1 MEQDRNARARAAAWA
16 PTIAKAW
23 RRTVPPWADDLLRL
37 TEIFAQRLR
46 QWALAD
52 TGPGRLIPWLPIA
65 FGLGIALY
73 FAAEREPAW
82 WAGLSLT
89 LAASSSAFALRARPV
104 AFPVA
109 LAIAAIGAGFSTAT
123 LKSVRVEHT
132 VLAMPVGY
140 AEISGFV
147 ENREERERSDR
158 FILRVHR
165 IDAARLDAKLD
176 RVRLSVRKGMAPAV
190 GSFVSMRAR
199 LNPPLRPL
207 RPGGYDFA
215 RDLYFQGIGASG
227 FVLGRITTSNPP
239 YPAGL
244 WLTYASAIH
253 TMRDTI
259 DARIR
264 SVISGDRGAIAS
276 ALITGK
282 RDAIS
287 TPVNDAMYVSS
298 LAHVLSI
305 SGYHMAVVAG
315 VVFFAIR
322 ASLALIP
329 AFANRYPIK
338 KWAALAAIIVAA
350 FYLLLSGS
358 EVATQRAFIMTAI
371 VLIGVMFDRPALTL
385 RTIAVAAL
393 AVLLVA
399 PQALVHPS
407 FQMSFAATLAL
418 VAAYER
424 GLPWFSSFPE
434 TPLATRIALWGGRE
448 AVALIVASIVA
459 GLATTLYAAFHFHRL
474 APYGVIANLLAMP
487 IVSAWVMPAGL
498 MALVAIPF
506 GFDGPFWRLMG
517 EGIDWMIAVALWV
530 AGLPGAVGRISAF
543 GMGPL
548 MLGTAGLIVLCL
560 LRTPIR
566 FAGAALLV
574 ASVAWASRAPLP
586 DIRISSEG
594 HMVAVRN
601 GEGRLSVMKTRND
614 DFTIRNWLAAD
625 GDARAPRDQS
635 LSEHVR
641 CDPDGCVAILPDRS
655 LIALSFTMEALAEDC
670 SKAALVVTMRAAA
683 GDCAA
688 YLVDRDELRAS
699 GALDITRTGKA
710 FGVVRANPGAQD
722 RPWARRSNPPDR
734 AVQTPVG
741 QPVSRDATPRAEDLE
756 ASEP

>member
-1 MEQDRNARARAAAWA
+1 MICRVSR
-16 PTIAKAW
+16 KAS
-23 RRTVPPWADDLLRL
+23 RSACGNGP
-37 TEIFAQRLR
+37 I
-46 QWALAD
+46 AD
-52 TGPGRLIPWLPIA
+52 TGPGRLVPWLPIA

-73 FAAEREPAW
+73 FSAEREPAW

-89 LAASSSAFALRARPV
+89 LVACTCAFALRARPV

-109 LAIAAIGAGFSTAT
+109 LAVAAIAGGFAIVT
-123 LKSVRVEHT
+123 LKSVRVERP
-132 VLAMPVGY
+132 VLIAPVGY

-158 FILRVHR
+158 FLLRVHR
-165 IDAARLDAKLD
+165 FDAARTEAKPD
-176 RVRLSVRKGMAPAV
+176 RVRLSVRKGTAPAV
-190 GSFVSMRAR
+190 GSFVTLRAR

-215 RDLYFQGIGASG
+215 RDLYFQGIGATG
-227 FVLGRITTSNPP
+227 FVLGQIKVSDPP
-239 YPAGL
+239 HPAGW
-244 WLTYASAIH
+244 WLNYASTIH
-253 TMRDTI
+253 SMRDAI

-287 TPVNDAMYVSS
+287 APVNDAMYVSS

-329 AFANRYPIK
+329 AFASRYPIK
-338 KWAALAAIIVAA
+338 KWAALAALLVAA
-350 FYLLLSGS
+350 FYLLLSGA

-385 RTIAVAAL
+385 RTIAVAAI

-424 GLPWFSSFPE
+424 GLPWFSTPPE
-434 TPLATRIALWGGRE
+434 TPWATRIALWGGRE
-448 AVALIVASIVA
+448 AVALIIASIVA
-459 GLATTLYAAFHFHRL
+459 GLATTLFAAFHFHRL

-498 MALVAIPF
+498 LALFAIPF
-506 GFDGPFWRLMG
+506 GFDGFFWRLMG
-517 EGIDWMIAVALWV
+517 EGIDWMIAVALLV
-530 AGLPGAVGRISAF
+530 ASLPGAVGRIGAF

-574 ASVAWASRAPLP
+574 AATIWASRAPLP
-586 DIRISSEG
+586 DIRVSSDG
-594 HMVAVRN
+594 AIVAVRN
-601 GEGRLSVMKTRND
+601 GDGRLSIMKSRND
-614 DFTIRNWLAAD
+614 DFTIKEWLAAD
-625 GDARAPRDQS
+625 GDARAPRDES
-635 LSEHVR
+635 LSEHIR
-641 CDPDGCVAILPDRS
+641 CDSEGCVATMPDRS
-655 LIALSFTMEALAEDC
+655 LVALSLSLEALAEDC
-670 SKAALVVTMRAAA
+670 GKAALVVTARAGLA
-683 GDCAA
+683 DCTAC
-688 YLVDRDELRAS
+688 
-699 GALDITRTGKA
+699 
-710 FGVVRANPGAQD
+710 
-722 RPWARRSNPPDR
+722 
-734 AVQTPVG
+734 
-741 QPVSRDATPRAEDLE
+741 
-756 ASEP
+756 